1 MTRLL
6 RPATAGIALL
16 LTCGILGT
24 ASPAFADKSAK
35 ASTNDKSASITVV
48 DDKSAGLNDKSA
60 STNDKSA
67 SITVVDDKSAGLNDK
82 SAGIDDKSAMTP
94 ADKSA

>member
-6 RPATAGIALL
+6 RPATAGLALL

-35 ASTNDKSASITVV
+35 ITVIDDKSASITVT
-48 DDKSAGLNDKSA
+48 DDKSAG
-60 STNDKSA
+60 
-67 SITVVDDKSAGLNDK
+67 ITVTDDKSAGITVTDDK
-82 SAGIDDKSAMTP
+82 SAGITLSP

>member
-16 LTCGILGT
+16 LAAGILG
-24 ASPAFADKSAK
+24 AANPAFADKSAK
-35 ASTNDKSASITVV
+35 VAVVDDKSASITVT
-48 DDKSAGLNDKSA
+48 DDKSAGVTL
-60 STNDKSA
+60 
-67 SITVVDDKSAGLNDK
+67 
-82 SAGIDDKSAMTP
+82 TP

>member
-16 LTCGILGT
+16 LTCGILGS
-24 ASPAFADKSAK
+24 ANPAFADKSARI
-35 ASTNDKSASITVV
+35 AVTDDKSASITVT
-48 DDKSAGLNDKSA
+48 D
-60 STNDKSA
+60 DKSA
-67 SITVVDDKSAGLNDK
+67 SITVTDDKSAGVAL
-82 SAGIDDKSAMTP
+82 TP

>member
-48 DDKSAGLNDKSA
+48 DDKSASI
-60 STNDKSA
+60 TVVNDKSA

-82 SAGIDDKSAMTP
+82 SASTDDKSAMTP